1 VSDVPQLYLVL
12 GDEDLLVSRALA
24 ELTQAA
30 KASDPE
36 AEIVDVN
43 GRDVTDAHVMD
54 LNSPSMFGTLRVLI
68 IRQAQELPESLREAV
83 AAYAESPAPDAC
95 LAVTFSG
102 GNVSKRVPD
111 TMTKAG
117 ATVIKAA
124 KPAKQGD
131 RVAFVIEEA
140 RRHKQ
145 RINGQ
150 VAAAIIEA
158 VGPEL
163 GELAGTIQ
171 QLAEQG
177 RIDEDSVHRFHRG
190 RAETTGFQVSDAAF
204 AGDVAQALALL
215 RAALDGGTASVL
227 IVSAFASGLRDIARV
242 AAAGGGASARVLG
255 MPDWKFRR
263 VQPLVRVWSDAALA
277 TGIAA
282 AALADERV
290 KGGGVDEV
298 YALERLVLDVCA
310 ARKAA

>member
-1 VSDVPQLYLVL
+1 VPDVPQLYLVQ
-12 GDEDLLVSRALA
+12 GDEDLLVSRALND
-24 ELTQAA
+24 LVQAA

-36 AEIVDVN
+36 AEITDIT
-43 GRDVTDAHVMD
+43 GKEATDANILD

-68 IRQAQELPESLREAV
+68 IRQAQDLPEPLREAV

-95 LAVTFSG
+95 LAVTISG
-102 GNVSKRVPD
+102 NSSKRVPD
-111 TMTKAG
+111 AMTKAG
-117 ATVIKAA
+117 ATVVKAA

-131 RVAFVIEEA
+131 RVTFVIEEA

-150 VAAAIIEA
+150 LATAILDA
-158 VGPEL
+158 VGAEL
-163 GELAGTIQ
+163 GELAGAIE
-171 QLAEQG
+171 QLAQQG
-177 RIDEDSVHRFHRG
+177 RIDEDAVHRFHRG
-190 RAETTGFQVSDAAF
+190 RAETTGFQVSDAAL
-204 AGDVAQALALL
+204 AGDLPQALALL

-242 AAAGGGASARVLG
+242 AAAGGGVSARVLG

-282 AALADERV
+282 AAHADERV
-290 KGGGVDEV
+290 KGGGDDEV

>member
-1 VSDVPQLYLVL
+1 MPDVPQLYLVQ
-12 GDEDLLVSRALA
+12 GDEDLLVTRALS

-36 AEIVDVN
+36 AEIVDVS
-43 GRDVTDAHVMD
+43 GKEVTDAHILD

-83 AAYAESPAPDAC
+83 AAYASSPAPDAC

-102 GNVSKRVPD
+102 NASKRVPD
-111 TMTKAG
+111 AMTKAG
-117 ATVIKAA
+117 ATIVKAA

-150 VAAAIIEA
+150 LAAAIIEA

-163 GELAGTIQ
+163 GELAGAIA
-171 QLAEQG
+171 QLAQQG
-177 RIDEDSVHRFHRG
+177 RIDEDAVHRFHRG
-190 RAETTGFQVSDAAF
+190 RAETSGFQVSDAAL
-204 AGDVAQALALL
+204 AGDVGQALALL

-242 AAAGGGASARVLG
+242 AAAGGGASAQTLG
-255 MPDWKFRR
+255 MQDWKFRR
-263 VQPLVRVWSDAALA
+263 VQPLVRAWSDAALA
-277 TGIAA
+277 AGIAA
-282 AALADERV
+282 TALADERV

-298 YALERLVLDVCA
+298 YALERLVLDVCG